1 MIIKFLR
8 SSSFQQED
16 MTSALILW
24 QRHNVEIVTDPSFA
38 EEETLQ
44 LLGSIPSQLMST
56 ELLPWLQLVL
66 PSLVQFD
73 RERVPLVIEWIIRKA
88 A

>member
-1 MIIKFLR
+1 
-8 SSSFQQED
+8 

-44 LLGSIPSQLMST
+44 LLGSIPDGLNSAV
-56 ELLPWLQLVL
+56 LLPWLEIVL

-73 RERVPLVIEWIIRKA
+73 RQRIPIVIEWIIRKA

>member
-1 MIIKFLR
+1 
-8 SSSFQQED
+8 

-38 EEETLQ
+38 EEETMQ
-44 LLGSIPSQLMST
+44 LLGSIPSDLKSP
-56 ELLPWLQLVL
+56 ELLPWLQIVL

-73 RERVPLVIEWIIRKA
+73 RQRIPLVVEWIIRKSA
-88 A
+88 

>member
-1 MIIKFLR
+1 M
-8 SSSFQQED
+8 
-16 MTSALILW
+16 
-24 QRHNVEIVTDPSFA
+24 EIVTDPSFA

-44 LLGSIPSQLMST
+44 LLGSIPSNLKSSI
-56 ELLPWLQLVL
+56 LLPWLQLVL

-73 RERVPLVIEWIIRKA
+73 RQRIPLVIDWIIRKA

>member
-1 MIIKFLR
+1 
-8 SSSFQQED
+8 

-38 EEETLQ
+38 EEETVQ
-44 LLGSIPSQLMST
+44 FLGSIPTDLKST
-56 ELLPWLQLVL
+56 ALLPWLQLVL

-73 RERVPLVIEWIIRKA
+73 RQRIPLVIEWIIRKA

>member
-1 MIIKFLR
+1 
-8 SSSFQQED
+8 
-16 MTSALILW
+16 MTNALILW
-24 QRHNVEIVTDPSFA
+24 QRHHLEIVTDAYFA

-44 LLGSIPSQLMST
+44 LLGSIPKDLKSSI
-56 ELLPWLQLVL
+56 LLPWLQLVL

-73 RERVPLVIEWIIRKA
+73 RDRIPLVVDWIIRKA

>member
-1 MIIKFLR
+1 MNLC
-8 SSSFQQED
+8 SFPIFDNQEE

-24 QRHNVEIVTDPSFA
+24 QRHSVEIVTDPSFG

-44 LLGSIPSQLMST
+44 LLGSIPSDMKSAI
-56 ELLPWLQLVL
+56 LLPWLQHVL

-73 RERVPLVIEWIIRKA
+73 SERIPLVIEWIIRKSA
-88 A
+88 

>member
-1 MIIKFLR
+1 
-8 SSSFQQED
+8 

-44 LLGSIPSQLMST
+44 LLGSIPSDLKSAN
-56 ELLPWLQLVL
+56 LLPWLQLVL

-73 RERVPLVIEWIIRKA
+73 RDRIPLVVDWIIRKSA
-88 A
+88 YRKIFTFL

>member
-1 MIIKFLR
+1 
-8 SSSFQQED
+8 

-24 QRHNVEIVTDPSFA
+24 QRHSVEIVTDPSFA
-38 EEETLQ
+38 EEEALQ
-44 LLGSIPSQLMST
+44 LLGSIPSNLKST
-56 ELLPWLQLVL
+56 TLLPWLQHVL

-73 RERVPLVIEWIIRKA
+73 SDRIPLVIDWIVRKA

>member
-1 MIIKFLR
+1 
-8 SSSFQQED
+8 

-44 LLGSIPSQLMST
+44 LLGSIPARLKSI
-56 ELLPWLQLVL
+56 ELVPWLQLVL

>member
-1 MIIKFLR
+1 
-8 SSSFQQED
+8 

-24 QRHNVEIVTDPSFA
+24 QRHNLEIVTDPSFA
-38 EEETLQ
+38 EDETLQ
-44 LLGSIPSQLMST
+44 LLGSIPKDLNSSV
-56 ELLPWLQLVL
+56 LLPWLQLVL

-73 RERVPLVIEWIIRKA
+73 RDRIPLVVDWIIRKA